1 MVGGRSDG
9 YGRVG
14 TEAVD
19 REGRVVD
26 GGEAGGEAGPPGV
39 VAVFVPPPIFGEV
52 QTVFDPPVV
61 PHVSQEVRG
70 RDAVGVEAGDE
81 VADVVRHQFAG
92 ARSDL
97 AIDADR

>member
-1 MVGGRSDG
+1 MESAALLMAAKQAERPGR
-9 YGRVG
+9 RVC
-14 TEAVD
+14 
-19 REGRVVD
+19 RRSSS
-26 GGEAGGEAGPPGV
+26 
-39 VAVFVPPPIFGEV
+39 PPPILGEV

-61 PHVSQEVRG
+61 PHVPQEVRG

-81 VADVVRHQFAG
+81 VADVVRRRFAG